1 MSNGPE
7 IAAVGV
13 AFGESRFWPPR
24 VVVILQVLRPCAC
37 LREGLK
43 LDQIRQVVAQRYPG
57 GAGAG
62 DREGRIERETGQDG
76 GTSLVEAAKPRQGS
90 AQVKICSR
98 IISVGLDRPS
108 TPSDRLLPTAEV
120 VLRDARAHPP
130 GVCHSPRRR
139 PLPET
144 LSRVPTILPFG
155 GFRRALSRPRFSRR
169 SWSLL
174 TFRFALDDRTV
185 IAKSI
190 KLWFHTFI
198 LDYSRSTGQN

>member
-37 LREGLK
+37 LREGA
-43 LDQIRQVVAQRYPG
+43 QVGAKYVRSYPG

-62 DREGRIERETGQDG
+62 DRESRIERETGQDG

-120 VLRDARAHPP
+120 VLRDARAHHP
-130 GVCHSPRRR
+130 GVCHSLRRR

-144 LSRVPTILPFG
+144 LSRVPTILPLG
-155 GFRRALSRPRFSRR
+155 GFRRASSLSPT
-169 SWSLL
+169 LKP
-174 TFRFALDDRTV
+174 DRDCEINRARV
-185 IAKSI
+185 SYVYI
-190 KLWFHTFI
+190 
-198 LDYSRSTGQN
+198 GV